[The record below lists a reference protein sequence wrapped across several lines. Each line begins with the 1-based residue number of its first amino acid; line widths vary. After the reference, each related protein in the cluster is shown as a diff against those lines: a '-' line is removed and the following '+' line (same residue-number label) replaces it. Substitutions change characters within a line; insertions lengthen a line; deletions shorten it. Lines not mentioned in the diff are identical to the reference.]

1 MWNRLIDAVKD
12 EQVQSPF
19 DDARPPRWARPRW
32 DVVAAVFVG
41 GSVGGSARYGLTSAW
56 PTPPGRFP
64 WATFGV
70 NLTGAFLVAV
80 VLVVVSG
87 RFSAR
92 YALPLLGTGFCG
104 AFTTFSAVV
113 VTTAELLAH
122 DHRGTAITYLVASI
136 CGGLAAAWLG
146 LMFGRAVVTRHR
158 RFRDEG
164 NGR

>member
-1 MWNRLIDAVKD
+1 MQTYRRTPQTA
-12 EQVQSPF
+12 EQRERY
-19 DDARPPRWARPRW
+19 ARAERRGHELLRQ
-32 DVVAAVFVG
+32 
-41 GSVGGSARYGLTSAW
+41 
-56 PTPPGRFP
+56 GR
-64 WATFGV
+64 V
-70 NLTGAFLVAV
+70 GAFLVAV